1 MFWGTAAA
9 IIFSG
14 AIAQL
19 RFLCLSQNNSYRLPC
34 GRAVLSFYI
43 PFSFGLILS
52 FVLTVFSATVNYEFI
67 YAAISVSYL
76 ALVILLVKNILYRTK
91 FKLTNRGK
99 KYIIICEFTYF
110 LIVIFIILLV
120 KNTII
125 MVLSLYPVIMSI
137 PLIIKVIEIPLNCYY
152 HKKNNK
158 FIYSQKNRL
167 EQLKPIVIGITGSY
181 GKTSCKKILEFLLFE
196 KFCVTTTEKN
206 FNTPLGVAL
215 SVEKL
220 TGSEQIFIA
229 EFGARKV
236 GDIDELCN
244 LFPPDYGILTGVCEQ
259 HLESFGTAENIYK
272 EKVKLA
278 LSVAQ
283 RGGTCV
289 FNIND
294 KNVFKMWREHRGKK
308 ISAGSYKKG
317 DVYASEIEL
326 MYNGSAFILNFG
338 NDKYLCKTKLL
349 GRHNIQNIVMCAA
362 MAREL
367 GCSPDEIVKR
377 IELLQPIEHRL
388 EYIYA
393 NGVHILDDAYNA
405 NTYGVK
411 SSLEMLK
418 LFPGRHI
425 VVSQGIVELG
435 SISSRI
441 NEAIGEEL
449 SEVSDIV
456 ILCGPNSKFILLGLK
471 NKNYAGRIIRAKN
484 FKEVQKIISCTV
496 KKGDTLLLQ
505 NDIPDIY

>member
-1 MFWGTAAA
+1 MVLAAVA
-9 IIFSG
+9 AYG
-14 AIAQL
+14 
-19 RFLCLSQNNSYRLPC
+19 
-34 GRAVLSFYI
+34 
-43 PFSFGLILS
+43 
-52 FVLTVFSATVNYEFI
+52 FV

-76 ALVILLVKNILYRTK
+76 ALVILSVKNILYRTK
-91 FKLTNRGK
+91 FKFTDRGII
-99 KYIIICEFTYF
+99 YILFSEIAFF
-110 LIVIFIILLV
+110 LIVSFILIFT
-120 KNTII
+120 KNVAIK
-125 MVLSLYPVIMSI
+125 VLALYPVIMSI
-137 PLIIKVIEIPLNCYY
+137 PLIIKIVELPLNCYY
-152 HKKNNK
+152 TKKNRK
-158 FIYSQKNRL
+158 YIYEQKRRL

-181 GKTSCKKILEFLLFE
+181 GKTSCKKILEFLLSE
-196 KFCVTTTEKN
+196 KFCVATTEKN
-206 FNTPLGVAL
+206 YNTPLGVAL

-236 GDIDELCN
+236 GDIGELCE
-244 LFPPDYGILTGVCEQ
+244 LFTPDYGILTGVCEQ

-272 EKVKLA
+272 EKFKLA
-278 LSVAQ
+278 LCVSK

-294 KNVFKMWREHRGKK
+294 KNVFRMWREHRGKK

-338 NDKYLCKTKLL
+338 NNKYLCKTKLL

-471 NKNYAGRIIRAKN
+471 NKNYAGRIIRAKS